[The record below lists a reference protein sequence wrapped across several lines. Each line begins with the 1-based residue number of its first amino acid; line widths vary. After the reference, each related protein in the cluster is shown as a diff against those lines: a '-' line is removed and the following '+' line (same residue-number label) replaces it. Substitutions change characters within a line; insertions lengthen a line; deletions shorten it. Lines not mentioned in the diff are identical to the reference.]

1 MISILIVED
10 EAPIRELLRI
20 SLKEAGYECTCAG
33 DGDEAADILI
43 QKRFDLVLLDIMLPG
58 ANGYELLEFVRPM
71 EIPVIFLTAKG
82 EVADKVKGLRM
93 GAEDYITKPF
103 ELAELLARVE
113 TVLRRY
119 HKAEEILACGAVKVD
134 LRSHRVTRNS
144 EPVSLTAKEY
154 ELLVLFLRNK
164 NIALYRDRIY
174 EEVWQEE
181 YTGNSRTVDLHVQ
194 RIRKKL
200 ELEEQITAV
209 YKIGYRL
216 EEKE

>member
-43 QKRFDLVLLDIMLPG
+43 RKRFDLVLLDIMLPG

-200 ELEEQITAV
+200 GLEEQITAV

>member
-1 MISILIVED
+1 
-10 EAPIRELLRI
+10 
-20 SLKEAGYECTCAG
+20 
-33 DGDEAADILI
+33 
-43 QKRFDLVLLDIMLPG
+43 MLPG

-200 ELEEQITAV
+200 GLEEQITAV

>member
-1 MISILIVED
+1 M
-10 EAPIRELLRI
+10 
-20 SLKEAGYECTCAG
+20 
-33 DGDEAADILI
+33 
-43 QKRFDLVLLDIMLPG
+43 
-58 ANGYELLEFVRPM
+58 
-71 EIPVIFLTAKG
+71 
-82 EVADKVKGLRM
+82 
-93 GAEDYITKPF
+93 
-103 ELAELLARVE
+103 
-113 TVLRRY
+113 
-119 HKAEEILACGAVKVD
+119 D

-200 ELEEQITAV
+200 GLEEQITAV